1 MNLARTATFDEWK
14 LVLLSPWGTTGLIL
28 AIAAAAAAL
37 GLTIWGY
44 RHQARLG
51 ARLLL
56 GGLRFLTVGVLLV
69 LVLQPAIQLSNV
81 TRVPNHVA
89 VLLDLSRSMSIRER
103 ESGPRRI
110 ERARAVLKR
119 SSSRLEAWRRAR
131 SVDLYAFGSAL
142 RPLGAA
148 PAGEGRPLRPEL
160 ALERLEPGDSST
172 QIRAALAELHDRH
185 RAKDLAGVIIL
196 SDGIDN
202 GQLGTGRLSA
212 ASRRFLQL
220 LEVPVHTLWTGEPE
234 LRDLAVA
241 EVFADAF
248 AFVRNAVKVEAEVLV
263 SGLEQKTIPVRL
275 ESGGAL
281 VAERE
286 LHVSPGVD
294 RYRVQFEF
302 VPPRVGSYVY
312 TISTPIYPGEA
323 LTDNNSRSF
332 LLKVIRDRIRVLQV
346 CGRPSWDERFLR
358 QLLKRDPNVDLI
370 SFFILRTPADLALV
384 PPTELSLIP
393 FPTEELFEKEL
404 GSFDLV
410 LLQNFNYR
418 PYGIGIYLPHLRRYV
433 EAGGG
438 LAMIGGDL
446 SFSGGEYEGTP
457 VAEVLPVRLLPG
469 SDGKRLVSE
478 EDFRLKLTPEGSDH
492 PILQVG
498 QSRWDTQA
506 LLAGLA
512 PLAGVNLV
520 AGAAPGATVLA
531 VHPTLKD
538 SESKPL
544 PVLSTL
550 EPGKGRTLAFGSDS
564 SWHWAF
570 PTVGAGGT
578 RQAYDRF
585 WRNAIRW
592 LIQDPELRYLRVI
605 AQQDVIRLGAP
616 LRARIRAYNP
626 DYSPAKN
633 LKVSY
638 ELAPIGAR
646 PTPAPPAAIARE
658 VTTGAEGEASIEHR
672 LSATGAYRILAR
684 AEIAGRRTEE
694 EALVLV
700 EPGGREEREP
710 RATPAL
716 LKQLSEATGGRYL
729 GQAGSLPDLPLR
741 EPRVLH
747 VNWRKDLELWSRWWY
762 LVIAIVL
769 LGIEWLL
776 RRRFGYL

>member
-14 LVLLSPWGTTGLIL
+14 LVLLSPWGTAGLIL
-28 AIAAAAAAL
+28 ALAAAL
-37 GLTIWGY
+37 AAFLLTIWGY
-44 RHQARLG
+44 RHQGRAG
-51 ARLLL
+51 IRLLL
-56 GGLRFLTVGVLLV
+56 SSLRALTVAVLLM
-69 LVLQPAIQLSNV
+69 LVLQPAVQLSNV

-89 VLLDLSRSMSIRER
+89 VLVDLSRSMAIRER
-103 ESGPRRI
+103 EQGPRRI
-110 ERARAVLKR
+110 DRAAAALRR
-119 SSSRLEAWRRAR
+119 SSARLDRWRRER
-131 SVDLYAFGSAL
+131 SVDLYGFGSTL
-142 RPLGAA
+142 RPLGV
-148 PAGEGRPLRPEL
+148 EL
-160 ALERLEPGDSST
+160 ARLEPSDGST
-172 QIRAALAELHDRH
+172 EVRSALAELQQRH
-185 RAKDLAGVIIL
+185 HAKDLAAVIIL

-212 ASRRFLQL
+212 GARRFLAGL
-220 LEVPVHTLWTGEPE
+220 DAPIHTLWAGERE
-234 LRDLAVA
+234 LRDVAVV

-248 AFVRNAVKVEAEVLV
+248 AFVRNAVKVEAEILV
-263 SGLEQKTIPVRL
+263 TGFDLKRIPVRL
-275 ESGGAL
+275 EAGGEL

-286 LHVSPGVD
+286 LHPSPGVE

-302 VPPRVGSYVY
+302 VPPRVGNYVY
-312 TISTPIYPGEA
+312 TISTAVHAGEA
-323 LTDNNSRSF
+323 LTENNHRSF

-433 EAGGG
+433 EQGGG

-469 SDGKRLVSE
+469 GDRSRLVSE
-478 EDFRLKLTPEGSDH
+478 EDFRMKVTPEGGDH

-498 QSRWDTQA
+498 QSRWDTVA

-538 SESKPL
+538 SEGRPL

-605 AQQDVIRLGAP
+605 AQQDRIRLGTP
-616 LRARIRAYNP
+616 LKARIRAYNP
-626 DYSPAKN
+626 DYTPAKA
-633 LKVSY
+633 LKVRY
-638 ELAPIGAR
+638 EVAAVDAR
-646 PTPAPPAAIARE
+646 PARAVPTIARE
-658 VTTGAEGEASIEHR
+658 VVTGPEGEASIEHR
-672 LSATGAYRILAR
+672 LPATGAYRILAR

-710 RATPAL
+710 RATAAL
-716 LKQLSEATGGRYL
+716 LQQLSEATGGTYL
-729 GQAGSLPDLPLR
+729 GQAGSLPELALR
-741 EPRVLH
+741 QPRVLH
-747 VNWRKDLELWSRWWY
+747 VNWRKDFELWSRWWY
-762 LVIAIVL
+762 LALAIVL
-769 LGIEWLL
+769 LGVEWLV